1 MKLSELTNGHKG
13 IITKVKG
20 RGALRT
26 RILEM
31 GFVRGKEILV
41 VKNAPL
47 KDPIE
52 YSIMGYEVSLRR
64 SEAELIEVITPMEAK
79 NLKSNEFEG
88 IITENELK
96 ISAKEKGRKINI
108 ALVGNPNAGKT
119 TLFNYASKSKE
130 RVGNYGGVTV
140 DAKHGIAKHKDYQFD
155 VVDLPGTY
163 SLTAYSPEELFVRD
177 HIFTEYPD
185 IVINVIDASNLE
197 RNLYLTTQL
206 IDMDI
211 KVIIALNM
219 YDELIKH
226 GDKFD
231 YNALG
236 KLIGIPIVPTVSSK
250 GKGIEELF
258 DKIIDVYE
266 DKDPTVRHIHINYGK
281 EVESSIR
288 KIQEEIWK
296 SKSITDKL
304 SSRYIALRLIE
315 NDKWIHSYL
324 QANLSHYDSLTSVVN
339 KEIARLENCC
349 KNDTETLLT
358 DARYGF
364 ISGALKETFQGGIIE
379 ERNTTRIIDTIITHK
394 LFGFPVFFFFIWL
407 MFQTTFTVGEY
418 PMNWIE
424 WLVTQLSGIVE
435 SSMAEGPIRDLLVNG
450 IIAGV
455 GSVIIFLPNIIILFF
470 FISLM
475 EDTGYMARAAFIMD
489 KIMHKIGLHGQS
501 FIPMIMGFGCN
512 VPAIIS
518 TRMLKNKNDRIL
530 TMLINPF
537 MSCSARFPVY
547 VLVAGAFF
555 GKNAGNVIFSIYLI
569 GILLA
574 ILVAIVFNKLFF
586 KSKDVP
592 FVMEL
597 PPYRLPT
604 LKAITRHMWHKSVQY
619 LQKMG
624 GIILI
629 ASIIIWALGYYPRNV
644 EMSKDYDTLIKQAN
658 KIEEVNK
665 LKEEKA
671 IEHKEKSYI
680 GMLGKTIEP
689 IMEPLG
695 FDWRMSVSILTGIA
709 AKEVVV
715 STMGVLFAGDESMQ
729 EEALIDRLVSTKYS
743 QVEKAGTNVFNPL
756 VAYTFMLFIL
766 IYFPCMATIVAIR
779 KESGSWKW
787 ALFSIFYTTSLA
799 WIISFLVFQTGTLIS
814 QL

>member
-20 RGALRT
+20 SGALRT

-407 MFQTTFTVGEY
+407 MFQTTFTVVEY

-489 KIMHKIGLHGQS
+489 KIMHKIGFHGQS

-743 QVEKAGTNVFNPL
+743 QGEKAGTNVFNPL